1 TNPHER
7 RELHRDFFFYSYDI
21 VHANQGIKRQ
31 SISYAVSPFTQIKM
45 KADAELRVLSGIES
59 GGLSGRPSRHQACA
73 RDDAMLMRFD
83 NALVDSGYLT
93 EIVRINDKVFFTM
106 HKLQSQILQDFG

>member
-1 TNPHER
+1 
-7 RELHRDFFFYSYDI
+7 
-21 VHANQGIKRQ
+21 
-31 SISYAVSPFTQIKM
+31 M
-45 KADAELRVLSGIES
+45 KADAELRVLSGVES
-59 GGLSGRPSRHQACA
+59 GGLGGRPSRHQACA